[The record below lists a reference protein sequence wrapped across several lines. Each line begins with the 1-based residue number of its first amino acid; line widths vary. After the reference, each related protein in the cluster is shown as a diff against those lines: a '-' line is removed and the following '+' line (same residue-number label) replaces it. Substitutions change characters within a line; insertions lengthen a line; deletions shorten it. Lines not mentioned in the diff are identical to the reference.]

1 MSIRIATVADI
12 RQMQVVRHSVKENM
26 LSDPALV
33 TDRDCEIYLTERGRG
48 WVAEE
53 GGRIVGFSII
63 DLVDHNVW
71 ALFLDPRFERR
82 GIGRSLHD
90 MMLDW
95 YFEQTRETVWLG
107 TEPTTRAEQFYR
119 KAGWKEIG
127 MHGKSEIKF
136 SMSFEDWTARS
147 PNLIMAQDR

>member
-26 LSDPALV
+26 LSDAALV

-127 MHGKSEIKF
+127 MHGKGEIKF